1 MEDISLTIEKLKKAN
16 FTLSVA
22 ESCTG
27 GRIASNIVSFEGAS
41 EFFLGGVVTYSNLS
55 KIRILNIDKKR
66 IELYGVVSPEIA
78 KDMSNAVKDLFG
90 SDISISITG
99 NVGSKSGDG
108 SSPIGQVFISIN
120 FMNKVDV
127 WEFNFNDDRNTNIE
141 SAVSNV
147 FILLNNI
154 LKN

>member
-78 KDMSNAVKDLFG
+78 KDMSNAVKDMFR

-108 SSPIGQVFISIN
+108 LSPIGQVFISIN

>member
-16 FTLSVA
+16 FTLSLA

-41 EFFLGGVVTYSNLS
+41 EIFLGGVVTYSTLS

-108 SSPIGQVFISIN
+108 LSPIGQVFISIN

-141 SAVSNV
+141 SAVSKV

>member
-16 FTLSVA
+16 FTLSLA

-41 EFFLGGVVTYSNLS
+41 DFFLGGVVTYSSSS

-66 IELYGVVSPEIA
+66 IEIYGVVSPEIA

-108 SSPIGQVFISIN
+108 LSPIGQVFISIN

-141 SAVSNV
+141 SAVSKV

>member
-16 FTLSVA
+16 FTLSLA

-41 EFFLGGVVTYSNLS
+41 EFFLGGVVTYSTLS

-108 SSPIGQVFISIN
+108 LSPIGQVYISVN

-141 SAVSNV
+141 SAVSKV

>member
-1 MEDISLTIEKLKKAN
+1 LEDISLTIEKLKKAN

-108 SSPIGQVFISIN
+108 LSPIGQVFISIN

-141 SAVSNV
+141 SAVSKV

>member
-16 FTLSVA
+16 FTLSLA

-41 EFFLGGVVTYSNLS
+41 EFFLGGVVTYSTLS

-66 IELYGVVSPEIA
+66 IEQYGVVSPEIA
-78 KDMSNAVKDLFG
+78 KDMSNAVKDMFG

-108 SSPIGQVFISIN
+108 LSTIGQVFISIN

-141 SAVSNV
+141 SAVSKV

>member
-108 SSPIGQVFISIN
+108 LSPIGQVFISIN

>member
-1 MEDISLTIEKLKKAN
+1 MEDISIIIEKLRKAN
-16 FTLSVA
+16 LTLSVA

-27 GRIASNIVSFEGAS
+27 GRIASNIVSIEGAS
-41 EFFLGGVVTYSNLS
+41 DFFLGGVVTYSTPS

-66 IELYGVVSPEIA
+66 IEVYGVVSPEIA
-78 KDMSNAVKDLFG
+78 KDMSNAVKHMFG

>member
-27 GRIASNIVSFEGAS
+27 GRIASNIVSFEGVS
-41 EFFLGGVVTYSNLS
+41 QFFLGGVVTYSTLS

-78 KDMSNAVKDLFG
+78 KDMSNAVKDMFG
-90 SDISISITG
+90 SDVSISITG

-108 SSPIGQVFISIN
+108 LSPIGQVFISIN

-127 WEFNFNDDRNTNIE
+127 WEFDFNDDRNKNIE
-141 SAVSNV
+141 SAVWKA
-147 FILLNNI
+147 FILLNDI

>member
-16 FTLSVA
+16 FTLSLA

-41 EFFLGGVVTYSNLS
+41 EFFLGGVVTYSTLS

-108 SSPIGQVFISIN
+108 LSPVGQVFISIN

-141 SAVSNV
+141 SAVSKV
-147 FILLNNI
+147 FIVLNNI